1 MIYYSLEKLAKRK
14 SDPNISYDLNDLVYL
29 PGDWRGPR
37 GSLSAAERARN
48 ARLLNIALRRP
59 WTIKQ
64 KSLQGNFYLL
74 EQRDIQDPETG
85 LYYSWTIGNL
95 GFGGTHHNLPTTQD
109 LRRGFREYVARAD
122 AREREER
129 EEKQREQLQEFSRK
143 SPNLEAWSKLN
154 CETVEDCQKIIG
166 DIFNFLETRR
176 EYIPIQA
183 KLYKKFTG
191 TLLRWDTVS
200 YSQLYKDCKTVED
213 YQKIIR
219 DIFEFIGRH
228 YPPIRKRLYKSL
240 EGRMRFRMKKKKRPR
255 KKSRHTTKI
264 KSRKPAKKKSR
275 KPAKKKS
282 RKPAKKKSRKPAK
295 KKSRKPAKK
304 KSRKPAKKK
313 SRKPAKK
320 KSRKPAKKKSD
331 LTKLSVK
338 NLKLKLKLLK
348 LPVSGKKSVLIERLL
363 LSGRYN
369 PDNDDILT
377 AVLSGKSQS
386 VPGKRKA
393 KRKTKFKMWVGEHD
407 HSGLNSL
414 QDGENLIGVEVP
426 STAVRK
432 GDIIEHGKALSNG
445 LGKTSY
451 HFVLSTTTYTP
462 RLVDRRISGE
472 IEKAINDKKLIHI
485 QTYVKPGTKAYV
497 TVERDRSGRV
507 TQIFDESYI
516 TTVDGTRQIGWGISK
531 TEILQFLTTDLLN
544 LVKNGAMRLPHA
556 INIMQELNIKTRAW
570 IEDKFNIVKSGGPI
584 LSFPDVIINALNDLK
599 RDIRETEEGSTQ
611 AMNRRA
617 EDEKVL
623 AGIFKTQINV
633 FDLREDG
640 DTIQEFVRIG
650 EGGEMTGTVNVLR
663 RGENYNELVPKSHY
677 QEE

>member
-48 ARLLNIALRRP
+48 ARLLNIALRRT

-129 EEKQREQLQEFSRK
+129 EEKQRVAYDKQASEQLQEFSRK

-282 RKPAKKKSRKPAK
+282 RKPA
-295 KKSRKPAKK
+295 
-304 KSRKPAKKK
+304 
-313 SRKPAKK
+313 
-320 KSRKPAKKKSD
+320 KKSD

-556 INIMQELNIKTRAW
+556 INIMQELNIKTWAW
-570 IEDKFNIVKSGGPI
+570 IEDKFNIVKSDGPI

-599 RDIRETEEGSTQ
+599 RDNRETWEGSTQ

-623 AGIFKTQINV
+623 AGMFETRINV
-633 FDLREDG
+633 FDLGEDG
-640 DTIQEFVRIG
+640 TIQEFVRIG

-663 RGENYNELVPKSHY
+663 IGENYEELVPKRH
-677 QEE
+677 

>member
-129 EEKQREQLQEFSRK
+129 EEKQRVAYDKQASEQLQEFSRK

-393 KRKTKFKMWVGEHD
+393 KRKTKFKMN
-407 HSGLNSL
+407 SGL
-414 QDGENLIGVEVP
+414 QDGKNMIVVEVP
-426 STAVRK
+426 LNASEMGKITEHGHVGQK
-432 GDIIEHGKALSNG
+432 GDKE
-445 LGKTSY
+445 TRSY
-451 HFVLSTTTYTP
+451 HFLLPTTTYKPGVVGARYP
-462 RLVDRRISGE
+462 R
-472 IEKAINDKKLIHI
+472 AIKKEELIHI
-485 QTYVKPGTKAYV
+485 QTYVKPGNKAYV
-497 TVERDRSGRV
+497 TVERDPSSGQV
-507 TQIFDESYI
+507 TQIFDES
-516 TTVDGTRQIGWGISK
+516 TVDGTRQIGWGILKK
-531 TEILQFLTTDLLN
+531 TAPMAPRSY
-544 LVKNGAMRLPHA
+544 KNM
-556 INIMQELNIKTRAW
+556 AW
-570 IEDKFNIVKSGGPI
+570 IDANFTKVEGKGPI
-584 LSFPDVIINALNDLK
+584 YRYRDAIINQLN
-599 RDIRETEEGSTQ
+599 RYNRETWTQ

-617 EDEKVL
+617 YENVL
-623 AGIFKTQINV
+623 ADMFETRINV
-633 FDLREDG
+633 FDLGEDG
-640 DTIQEFVRIG
+640 TIQEFVHG
-650 EGGEMTGTVNVLR
+650 SVFGGVDPVNVLR
-663 RGENYNELVPKSHY
+663 IGENYEELVPKRH
-677 QEE
+677 